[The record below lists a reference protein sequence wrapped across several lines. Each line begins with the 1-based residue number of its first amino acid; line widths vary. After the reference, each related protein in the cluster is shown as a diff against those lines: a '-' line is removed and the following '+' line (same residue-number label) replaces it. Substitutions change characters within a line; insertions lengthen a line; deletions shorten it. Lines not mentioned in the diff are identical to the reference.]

1 MNFDFINSLES
12 KRAIAWCN
20 SSIKYNV
27 NLFNLKSELDY
38 TDYENRSRH
47 NIFSSNLITKNCK
60 VATKNKFISI
70 LYDDF
75 IRLAIT
81 Y

>member
-1 MNFDFINSLES
+1 MNFDFINSLEN

-27 NLFNLKSELDY
+27 NLFNYQSELDY
-38 TDYENRSRH
+38 TVYENRCA
-47 NIFSSNLITKNCK
+47 NIIFSPNLITKNCK
-60 VATKNKFISI
+60 VTTKNKFISI